1 MNAIRKACLEPGWN
15 SKKEYTI
22 GTHRSRYP
30 AETLEA
36 YLPLMSEMGI
46 TRLANLTG
54 LDRLG
59 LPVYQ
64 AIRPNGKA
72 LSVAQGKGFERNAA
86 KASAL
91 MESIEGWHGE
101 NVTLPRR
108 LATYAALREVERAVD
123 IDQLPRFRDDLIRNG
138 TPIELRELEWVQ
150 GYDLMGDRAIWV
162 PYDTVSTDLAD
173 PVVKSLAT
181 PFPRTSNGLASGNHY
196 LEAILHAICEMVER
210 DAWMLW
216 VVDNN
221 SARAKACQVDPAT
234 VDDPLC
240 VRILEML
247 ATAEIKVGIWDIT
260 SDINIPVYAASI
272 NDEPNWVML
281 SSFAG
286 FGCHLDPG
294 IALARALSEAV
305 QSRVTAIAGSRD
317 DMLDEMGEVY
327 SELGEYASLAL
338 NEMQFPSPSRSFE
351 SRHSLAGD
359 NFKSDL
365 ETVLAGLRSV
375 GITSVVAVDLAHS
388 EFGIPVVKMV
398 IPGLEG
404 EQDVACP
411 GQRLRYLQRSLAER
425 RCDYNFSYVLNSL
438 RLSPF

>member
-1 MNAIRKACLEPGWN
+1 MNVIRCAFLEPGWK

-30 AETLEA
+30 AETLQA
-36 YLPLMSEMGI
+36 YMPFMPKMGI

-54 LDRLG
+54 LDRIG
-59 LPVYQ
+59 LAVYQ
-64 AIRPNGKA
+64 AVRPNGKA
-72 LSVAQGKGFERNAA
+72 LSGAQGKGFERDAA

-101 NVTLPRR
+101 NVGLPRR
-108 LATYAALREVERAVD
+108 HATYGALREVENVVD
-123 IDQLPRFRDDLIRNG
+123 IEQLPRFRDDLIRNG
-138 TPIELRELEWVQ
+138 TPIENRELEWVQ
-150 GYDLMGDRAIWV
+150 GYDLMADRATWV

-173 PVVKSLAT
+173 LAVKSLAT

-196 LEAILHAICEMVER
+196 LEAILHAVCEMIER

-221 SARAKACQVDPAT
+221 SARAKECQIDPAT
-234 VDDPLC
+234 VDDLVC
-240 VRILEML
+240 VRILELL
-247 ATAEIKVGIWDIT
+247 AKAEIKVGIWDIT
-260 SDINIPVYAASI
+260 SDINIPTYAASI
-272 NDEPNWVML
+272 NDDPNWMML

-294 IALARALSEAV
+294 IALARALAEAV
-305 QSRVTAIAGSRD
+305 QSRGTSIAGSRD
-317 DMLDEMGEVY
+317 DMLDETGEVY

-338 NEMQFPSPSRSFE
+338 NEIQSPPPTR
-351 SRHSLAGD
+351 
-359 NFKSDL
+359 NFKSRQSLAAENFKLDL
-365 ETVLAGLRSV
+365 DFVLEALRKV
-375 GITSVVAVDLAHS
+375 GITTVVAVDLAKS
-388 EFGIPVVKMV
+388 DFGIPVVKMV

-411 GQRLRYLQRSLAER
+411 GSRLRHLQSSLAEGR
-425 RCDYNFSYVLNSL
+425 GRYNFSYVLNSL